1 LDGGLCRASGGIGLG
16 QSSPLTAPLSA
27 HEQRQLRAA
36 RGSRLPLLVV
46 LLALV
51 LMLVVPRVVERRISA
66 YRREAA
72 SAQTAAFTAMRI
84 QLALATET
92 AAERG
97 FLLTRDT
104 ILTRQLNISRR
115 RRRLSEQQLLRATRH
130 LTSSIRD
137 SLVQQ
142 SSRLVAMNARLDSLT
157 VAFETSRDDSAIT
170 EEQRVLND
178 SIKTFGDQLATAFQA
193 LAQDSRTGAD
203 EAEAKVAIVTAALLA
218 LGVGAALLVGRLG
231 RRYRT
236 LALKLDENEARFR
249 QIVENLS
256 DVVWLAEP
264 GLQKHLYVNA
274 AYERVWGRSRE
285 TLAADPSSFILSVH
299 PEDRPAVLSALVDVE
314 KADTE
319 IEFRVVRPDGSI
331 RWVASRSFPVR
342 DGQGR
347 IFRVGGILED
357 ITENRRNAA
366 ERDRLLAAERVS
378 RAEAETRKA
387 QLERVTES
395 RGRLIRGFTHD
406 VKNPLGAADAYL
418 ALIEEDVY
426 GALRQQQRSAIAKV
440 RGAIRNALELIAQ
453 VLEATRAE
461 AGELEVE
468 QRDTDVGAL
477 VGDVADAF
485 RPAADVRHLSLD
497 LHLSNEVP
505 HVYTDGKR
513 VRQIVANLV
522 SNAVKYTNDGGHID
536 IYVDGPS
543 TRSDT
548 EVRIAVAD
556 DGPGIPKGKQ
566 SDLFL
571 EFTRLDPKAAEGAG
585 IGLAFSQKVAQALGG
600 KITVHSG
607 DRPGTTFVL
616 HLPLD
621 ARDTRRDRGSI
632 RS

>member
-1 LDGGLCRASGGIGLG
+1 
-16 QSSPLTAPLSA
+16 
-27 HEQRQLRAA
+27 
-36 RGSRLPLLVV
+36 
-46 LLALV
+46 
-51 LMLVVPRVVERRISA
+51 
-66 YRREAA
+66 
-72 SAQTAAFTAMRI
+72 
-84 QLALATET
+84 
-92 AAERG
+92 
-97 FLLTRDT
+97 
-104 ILTRQLNISRR
+104 
-115 RRRLSEQQLLRATRH
+115 
-130 LTSSIRD
+130 
-137 SLVQQ
+137 
-142 SSRLVAMNARLDSLT
+142 
-157 VAFETSRDDSAIT
+157 
-170 EEQRVLND
+170 
-178 SIKTFGDQLATAFQA
+178 
-193 LAQDSRTGAD
+193 
-203 EAEAKVAIVTAALLA
+203 
-218 LGVGAALLVGRLG
+218 
-231 RRYRT
+231 
-236 LALKLDENEARFR
+236 
-249 QIVENLS
+249 
-256 DVVWLAEP
+256 
-264 GLQKHLYVNA
+264 
-274 AYERVWGRSRE
+274 
-285 TLAADPSSFILSVH
+285 
-299 PEDRPAVLSALVDVE
+299 
-314 KADTE
+314 
-319 IEFRVVRPDGSI
+319 
-331 RWVASRSFPVR
+331 VR

-571 EFTRLDPKAAEGAG
+571 EFTRLDPKAAAGAG
-585 IGLAFSQKVAQALGG
+585 IGLAFSQMVAQALGG